1 MLTVLTIMQCMH
13 VKHVFYTDMQTV
25 LSMEEEL
32 TAKHVFRT
40 SRLEALEY
48 ISSTDLCFA
57 CGIRPHLVGGAMMRR
72 ECKHVESASIT
83 LDVFA
88 SRESACTLDVDL
100 A

>member
-48 ISSTDLCFA
+48 ICALLAAFA
-57 CGIRPHLVGGAMMRR
+57 RILSG
-72 ECKHVESASIT
+72 EQ
-83 LDVFA
+83 
-88 SRESACTLDVDL
+88 
-100 A
+100 